1 MAVKVDFKNDGL
13 SLSRAKKPVGY
24 YRNYKSLYFHSN
36 EKLDA
41 LVEKLYTLR
50 KELEECSRDE
60 EESVINRIK
69 SLQEDIAGEIFEIY
83 EVEYGNDSNKYK
95 AALIL
100 CCVFLLACLCI
111 ARVYVLKKERLNTDM
126 SINNSDVSYHF
137 EDSYEARRTTYSDK
151 SDQFDIHELVENLE
165 GSEDLLIVENEID

>member
-69 SLQEDIAGEIFEIY
+69 SLQEDVAGEIFKIY
-83 EVEYGNDSNKYK
+83 EVEYGTIVVPNTFIVLLCA
-95 AALIL
+95 AALVALL
-100 CCVFLLACLCI
+100 CCAGYLVCTY
-111 ARVYVLKKERLNTDM
+111 RVSTAGM
-126 SINNSDVSYHF
+126 SNNESAIFEYDDRSSTVST
-137 EDSYEARRTTYSDK
+137 EC
-151 SDQFDIHELVENLE
+151 
-165 GSEDLLIVENEID
+165 SESSNC